1 MLRPRVLQ
9 LISSGGLYGAENMA
23 LELTRGLRQLGCA
36 TSLGVFLNAHRP
48 NLQLAE
54 AARSQGLE
62 VELFQCQGRFDKK
75 TIRRLR
81 DYLSRN
87 NVDILHTHGYKA
99 NSYGLSAT
107 RGTSARTV
115 ATAHNWPGR
124 TLSLHVYGLLDK
136 FQLRFFD
143 RICAV
148 SDGVRHSLLQALV
161 PDPKITVVQNG
172 IDCERFANGRP
183 VLRSDLESKDGLVVG
198 YIGRLAPEKGLH
210 YLLRAAKA
218 ILNTLPSV
226 SFVLCGEGPERSSLQ
241 ALASQLGIEKNVFF
255 LGQRSDIPDLY
266 SSFDVAVLPSLT
278 EGTPLAILEAMAAK
292 RPIVASRVGGIP
304 KIIED
309 ERCGLLVE
317 PGNAKELGAA
327 LLRLLRSSEQRLC
340 LGQAGFDVVQSK
352 YSSKMMAQLYLSVYG
367 EVVSTKFENRI
378 PSPLESRRN

>member
-1 MLRPRVLQ
+1 MASW
-9 LISSGGLYGAENMA
+9 ISFS
-23 LELTRGLRQLGCA
+23 
-36 TSLGVFLNAHRP
+36 SDSSIVFA
-48 NLQLAE
+48 
-54 AARSQGLE
+54 
-62 VELFQCQGRFDKK
+62 QCQ
-75 TIRRLR
+75 T
-81 DYLSRN
+81 
-87 NVDILHTHGYKA
+87 V
-99 NSYGLSAT
+99 SAT
-107 RGTSARTV
+107 LCCKRWCPIPRLQWFRMASTV
-115 ATAHNWPGR
+115 SGSPMVGR
-124 TLSLHVYGLLDK
+124 S
-136 FQLRFFD
+136 
-143 RICAV
+143 
-148 SDGVRHSLLQALV
+148 
-161 PDPKITVVQNG
+161 
-172 IDCERFANGRP
+172 
-183 VLRSDLESKDGLVVG
+183 
-198 YIGRLAPEKGLH
+198 
-210 YLLRAAKA
+210 KA

-378 PSPLESRRN
+378 PSPLESRPN